1 MTLILAIEGDFYTR
15 EELRQ
20 KADRL
25 DKNYVDDMMKKYEKQ
40 EIEMS
45 DSEPEVSPV
54 KMQQKLEHL

>member
-1 MTLILAIEGDFYTR
+1 MKEGDFYTR

>member
-1 MTLILAIEGDFYTR
+1 MIEGDFYTR
-15 EELRQ
+15 EELRP

>member
-1 MTLILAIEGDFYTR
+1 MIESDFYTR
-15 EELRQ
+15 EELRP

-54 KMQQKLEHL
+54 KIQEKLEQI

>member
-1 MTLILAIEGDFYTR
+1 MTLIFVIEGDFYTR
-15 EELRQ
+15 EELRP